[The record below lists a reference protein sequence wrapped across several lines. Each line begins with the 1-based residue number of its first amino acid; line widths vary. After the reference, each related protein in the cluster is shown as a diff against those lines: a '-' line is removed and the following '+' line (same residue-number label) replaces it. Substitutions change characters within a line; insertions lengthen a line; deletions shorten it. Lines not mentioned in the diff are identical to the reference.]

1 MPTLLLPLVLA
12 LAIGFATTVSAAD
25 KQAEALSPQAAFDK
39 LKALSGEWVGKIDDR
54 EKGDPVKVSYKTTS
68 GGTVVAE
75 TLFVGTDHEMVTMYF
90 LDKGKLVLV
99 HYCSGGNQP
108 RMKMTEASTAG
119 ELVFD
124 FDGGTNLDPA
134 KDMHMHSSRLA
145 WEEGGAIR
153 GVWSAYKDG
162 KAAGAHTFFLKR
174 S

>member
-12 LAIGFATTVSAAD
+12 LAIGFATTTASAAD
-25 KQAEALSPQAAFDK
+25 TLSPQAAFDK

-54 EKGDPVKVSYKTTS
+54 EKGDLIKVSYKTTS

-119 ELVFD
+119 EL
-124 FDGGTNLDPA
+124 
-134 KDMHMHSSRLA
+134 
-145 WEEGGAIR
+145 
-153 GVWSAYKDG
+153 
-162 KAAGAHTFFLKR
+162 
-174 S
+174 